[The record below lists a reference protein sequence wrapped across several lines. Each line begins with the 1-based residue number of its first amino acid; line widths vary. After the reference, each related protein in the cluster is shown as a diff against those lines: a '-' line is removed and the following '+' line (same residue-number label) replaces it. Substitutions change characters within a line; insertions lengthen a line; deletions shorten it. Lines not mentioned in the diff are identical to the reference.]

1 MNKPMMEP
9 RRTRAMM
16 AALWVT
22 VLAGGAACNAISGAD
37 SVEFTGE
44 PTGSVISSSSS
55 SSSGSGGSSTSS
67 SSSSGGGTN
76 GDPGAC
82 PGESMS
88 INLGQTLP
96 LISGNTTGATDKF
109 TGSNGT
115 YDTTVCPHCDCMA
128 STTYSGPDM
137 VYAITPSASG
147 TLNVTLVPSYD
158 DWQFNV
164 RTTCSGNKPSDE
176 VACTWGNFGG
186 AYADKPGDLSIA
198 VTQGTTYYVV
208 ANSWNGS
215 AVGTFDLHI
224 SLQ

>member
-1 MNKPMMEP
+1 MTKPMMEP
-9 RRTRAMM
+9 GWTRAMM
-16 AALWVT
+16 AALGVT
-22 VLAGGAACNAISGAD
+22 VLAGGAACNVISGAN

-44 PTGSVISSSSS
+44 PT
-55 SSSGSGGSSTSS
+55 GSSTSS

-76 GDPGAC
+76 GDPGTC
-82 PGESMS
+82 PGEGMS
-88 INLGQTLP
+88 IDLGQTLP
-96 LISGNTTGATDKF
+96 VISGDTTGATDKF

-137 VYAITPSASG
+137 VYAVTPSASG
-147 TLNVTLVPSYD
+147 TLSITLVPSYD

-164 RTTCSGNKPSDE
+164 RTTCSGNTPSDE

-186 AYADKPGDLSIA
+186 DYADKPGDLSIT

-208 ANSWNGS
+208 ANSWNGT
-215 AVGTFDLHI
+215 AVGTFDLHV